1 MIPEWPGLDP
11 YRGRLIH
18 SDGYRSGAEYRGRDV
33 LVVGLG
39 NSGAEIAADLAQD
52 GARRVSVAVRTPP
65 PITRRDVLG
74 IPIQLLGILGSFLPA
89 SVGDR
94 LGSVLRRLGTGNL
107 SRYGLGPAEWGPFSA
122 RRPPVIDVGFL
133 GELRSGRIEILPAL
147 ERLTEDAVVFVGRRE
162 ERFDAVIA
170 ATGFRSRV
178 PELLGL
184 AATPDDEHS
193 SRNGP
198 PTHLPQG
205 VHAVGFRESV
215 RGVLFETRRDSLR
228 LARVIA
234 REVAAR
240 GSSPA
245 R

>member
-1 MIPEWPGLDP
+1 
-11 YRGRLIH
+11 
-18 SDGYRSGAEYRGRDV
+18 
-33 LVVGLG
+33 
-39 NSGAEIAADLAQD
+39 
-52 GARRVSVAVRTPP
+52 
-65 PITRRDVLG
+65 VLG
-74 IPIQLLGILGSFLPA
+74 IPIQLLGIVGSFLPA

-133 GELRSGRIEILPAL
+133 AELRSGRIEILPAL
-147 ERLTEDAVVFVGRRE
+147 ERLTEDAVVFVGGRE

-184 AATPDDEHS
+184 PAPDDEHS
-193 SRNGP
+193 SRNGL
-198 PTHLPQG
+198 PTHLPAG
-205 VHAVGFRESV
+205 VHVIGFRESV

-234 REVAAR
+234 RELAAR
-240 GSSPA
+240 KSSRA